1 MEEGSSIIRVLN
13 PSPAPVAVY
22 NNQKVRVLQPL
33 TDVDRACTLEE
44 SDQDCSKDKSTL
56 EEIVKQMTSRAND
69 LSSTE
74 RDNLQSLLFEFE
86 GVISRDLGCTGVVKH
101 KIDTGNATPIRQPAR
116 RLPFNQRGEVRNLVD
131 QMLSRNIV
139 EPAQGPWSSPVVLV
153 KKKDGSTRF
162 CVDFRKVNQVT
173 KKDAQSL
180 PRIDDTLD
188 TLGAA
193 KWFSTLDLASGYWQV
208 EVEQSDRE

>member
-1 MEEGSSIIRVLN
+1 M
-13 PSPAPVAVY
+13 
-22 NNQKVRVLQPL
+22 
-33 TDVDRACTLEE
+33 
-44 SDQDCSKDKSTL
+44 
-56 EEIVKQMTSRAND
+56 KQTTSRTSN

-86 GVISRDLGCTGVVKH
+86 DVISRGDGDLGCTGVVKH

-116 RLPFNQRGEVRNLVD
+116 RLPFNQRGEVQNHVD
-131 QMLSRNIV
+131 RMLSRNVI
-139 EPAQGPWSSPVVLV
+139 EPAQGPWSSPIVLV

-162 CVDFRKVNQVT
+162 CIGFWKVNQVT

-180 PRIDDTLD
+180 PLIGDTLD

-193 KWFSTLDLASGYWQV
+193 KWFCQRVLASGG
-208 EVEQSDRE
+208 EAK